1 MREYAVIFEKGPVS
15 WGAYVPDLPG
25 LVATGETLEEVQ
37 ALIKEGL
44 EVHLESMLEDGD
56 PIPEPSSYVG
66 TIKTDIVETW
76 ARRLAKS
83 A

>member
-1 MREYAVIFEKGPVS
+1 MREYAVIFEKGPIS

-25 LVATGETLEEVQ
+25 LAAAGESLEEVQ
-37 ALIKEGL
+37 TLIKEGL
-44 EVHLESMLEDGD
+44 EFHLEGMLEDGD
-56 PIPEPSSYVG
+56 PIPEPVSHVG

-76 ARRLAKS
+76 SHRLAKS

>member
-1 MREYAVIFEKGPVS
+1 MREYAVIYEQGPAS

-25 LVATGETLEEVQ
+25 LVAAGNTLEEVQ

-44 EVHLESMLEDGD
+44 ELHLESMLEDGD
-56 PIPEPSSYVG
+56 PIPDATSLVG
-66 TIKTDIVETW
+66 TLKTDIVETW
-76 ARRLAKS
+76 SPRLAKS

>member
-56 PIPEPSSYVG
+56 LIPEPSSYVG
-66 TIKTDIVETW
+66 TIKTDIVEIW